1 MVMLHALILAIVEG
15 ITEFLPISST
25 AHLSLVSQLLS
36 IPQTDFLKS
45 FEVIIQSG
53 AMVGIIPVLWPII
66 RKGIPFKQIIIG
78 LIPAV
83 IIGFALFK
91 FIKGFL
97 FGNTLVIAG
106 ALILGGIIIILVENK
121 YKGRNVTEREVSTF
135 SNKESFLMGLA
146 QALAVIPG
154 VSRSGAIIISGVAMK
169 LSRQSIVAYSFLL
182 GLPTIFLASAFD
194 IYKTGIQF
202 SRDEWKYILIGFCVS
217 GIVTYLVG
225 RWFYKYINRMSFKSF
240 GWYRILLGLVV
251 LAVYF
256 H

>member
-1 MVMLHALILAIVEG
+1 MVMLHTLILSIVEG

-53 AMVGIIPVLWPII
+53 AMIGIIPVLWPII
-66 RKGIPFKQIIIG
+66 RKGIPFKQIIVG
-78 LIPAV
+78 LIPAI
-83 IIGFALFK
+83 IIGFALYK

-97 FGNTLVIAG
+97 FGNTLVIAM

-121 YKGRNVTEREVSTF
+121 YKGQDVVEREVVTF

-146 QALAVIPG
+146 QALAVVPG
-154 VSRSGAIIISGVAMK
+154 VSRSGAIIISGIAMK

-182 GLPTIFLASAFD
+182 GLPTIFLASAYD
-194 IYKTGIQF
+194 IYKTGIHF
-202 SRDEWKYILIGFCVS
+202 SQTEWKYIIVGFCIS
-217 GIVTYLVG
+217 GIVTYFVG
-225 RWFYKYINRMSFKSF
+225 RLFYKYINRMSFKSF

>member
-1 MVMLHALILAIVEG
+1 MIHALVLSIVEG

-78 LIPAV
+78 LIPAI
-83 IIGFALFK
+83 IIGFVLYK

-97 FGNTLVIAG
+97 FGNTLVIAI

-121 YKGRNVTEREVSTF
+121 YKGQDVIEREVATF
-135 SNKESFLMGLA
+135 SNKESFIMGLA
-146 QALAVIPG
+146 QALAVVPG
-154 VSRSGAIIISGVAMK
+154 VSRSGAIIISGIAMK

-182 GLPTIFLASAFD
+182 GLPTIFLASAYD
-194 IYKTGIQF
+194 IYKTGIHF
-202 SRDEWKYILIGFCVS
+202 SQTQWKYIIVGFCIS
-217 GIVTYLVG
+217 GIVTYFVG

-240 GWYRILLGLVV
+240 GWYRILLGLIV